1 MTSQPFFIPAILIG
15 LLAVPL
21 ILGIPPNRVY
31 GVRTRRTLSDRR
43 LWYRAN
49 RFGGWCLL
57 VATLVYLLIAALT
70 PDGGGAGLRV
80 WAVHLVAFVAPLAL
94 GLLLIG
100 RYLRRG

>member
-1 MTSQPFFIPAILIG
+1 MTAQPFFVPAVLIG
-15 LLAVPL
+15 LVAIPL
-21 ILGIPPNRVY
+21 ILGIPPNRLY

-57 VATLVYLLIAALT
+57 AATMAYLLIAALT
-70 PDGGGAGLRV
+70 PDGGTDLRV
-80 WAVHLVAFVAPLAL
+80 WVLHLVAFVGPLAL

-100 RYLRRG
+100 RYLKRA